1 MTPMTRRP
9 YSFAAERNSGSMA
22 GRAQFSRGPRVSLV
36 RPACSTRWW
45 CGGATQIHPGL
56 IGSLHGVSC
65 RQWAS
70 LPEHLRQL
78 ARAASDVLN
87 DEEGGR
93 NLLPP
98 TGSGVSQQPNS
109 VHRRADDDNGEIT
122 HGSAPFAVRLHG
134 HATSPQRAAKQK
146 VPSPI

>member
-1 MTPMTRRP
+1 
-9 YSFAAERNSGSMA
+9 
-22 GRAQFSRGPRVSLV
+22 
-36 RPACSTRWW
+36 
-45 CGGATQIHPGL
+45 
-56 IGSLHGVSC
+56 LHGVSC

-70 LPEHLRQL
+70 LPEQLRQL

-93 NLLPP
+93 NFPP
-98 TGSGVSQQPNS
+98 QTGREFSQRPYS
-109 VHRRADDDNGEIT
+109 AHRRADDDNGEIT